1 MSLFMPTQLISN
13 HLDKVYQVTQRDI
26 GQLASAK
33 SLAEQAKKHSDNLDE
48 QIDWLIK
55 TEGRKAGVSGFISGF
70 SGVSLS
76 VVTLPANFASV
87 TYLQMR
93 LAAAIAH
100 LKGVDLDDKATCD
113 SLCNL
118 VAGTSV
124 DVPRGGAVQAGKL
137 ITSRLLG
144 AVPKK
149 ALKKV
154 NDKAG
159 KKVLQKGKAEAKGEN
174 ALDATSSAAS
184 DSAAELSLKKPA
196 KKTRAQKKADK
207 KEAKVQAKADKKQAK
222 QEQKTGLLDI
232 TRLVPLVGGAVG
244 AVLDAKSTQKVGA
257 KVRNKLADAPRG
269 WAVPVEQN

>member
-1 MSLFMPTQLISN
+1 MSLFMPTQLISD
-13 HLDKVYQVTQRDI
+13 HLDKVYRVAQRDI
-26 GQLASAK
+26 GLLASAQT
-33 SLAEQAKKHSDNLDE
+33 LAKEAKKHSDNLDE

-70 SGVSLS
+70 SGASLS

-87 TYLQMR
+87 TFLQMR

-100 LKGVDLDDKATCD
+100 LKGVDLDDNATCD

-154 NDKAG
+154 NDKTG
-159 KKVLQKGKAEAKGEN
+159 KKLLQKGKAQTKGQNVTESN
-174 ALDATSSAAS
+174 SAAS
-184 DSAAELSLKKPA
+184 DSAADSIPKKPA

-244 AVLDAKSTQKVGA
+244 AVLDAKSTHKVGA
-257 KVRNKLADAPRG
+257 NVRNKLADAPRG

>member
-1 MSLFMPTQLISN
+1 M
-13 HLDKVYQVTQRDI
+13 
-26 GQLASAK
+26 
-33 SLAEQAKKHSDNLDE
+33 
-48 QIDWLIK
+48 
-55 TEGRKAGVSGFISGF
+55 AGFVSVF
-70 SGVSLS
+70 SGASLS
-76 VVTLPANFASV
+76 VITLSANFAGV

-93 LAAAIAH
+93 LAAAIAD

-124 DVPRGGAVQAGKL
+124 DVPRGGAVQAGKV

-154 NDKAG
+154 NDKTG
-159 KKVLQKGKAEAKGEN
+159 KKLLQKGKAQAKGQN
-174 ALDATSSAAS
+174 ATEASSSAAS
-184 DSAAELSLKKPA
+184 ESAADSIPKKPV

-207 KEAKVQAKADKKQAK
+207 KQAKAQAKADKKQAK
-222 QEQKTGLLDI
+222 QEQKSGLLDI

-257 KVRNKLADAPRG
+257 KARNKLADAPRG

>member
-1 MSLFMPTQLISN
+1 MSLFMPTQLISD
-13 HLDKVYQVTQRDI
+13 HLDKVYRVAQRDI
-26 GQLASAK
+26 GLLASAQT
-33 SLAEQAKKHSDNLDE
+33 LAKEAKKHSDNLDE

-70 SGVSLS
+70 SGASLS

-93 LAAAIAH
+93 LAAAIAD

-124 DVPRGGAVQAGKL
+124 DVPRGGAVQAGKV

-154 NDKAG
+154 NDKTG
-159 KKVLQKGKAEAKGEN
+159 KKLLQKGKAQTKGQNITESN
-174 ALDATSSAAS
+174 SAAS
-184 DSAAELSLKKPA
+184 DSAADSIPKKPA

-244 AVLDAKSTQKVGA
+244 AVLDAKSTHKVGA

>member
-1 MSLFMPTQLISN
+1 MSLFMPTQLISD
-13 HLDKVYQVTQRDI
+13 HLDKVYRVAQRDI
-26 GQLASAK
+26 GLLASAQT
-33 SLAEQAKKHSDNLDE
+33 LAKEAKKHSDNLDE

-55 TEGRKAGVSGFISGF
+55 TEGRTAGVSGFISGF
-70 SGVSLS
+70 SGASLS

-124 DVPRGGAVQAGKL
+124 DVPRGGAVQAGKV

-154 NDKAG
+154 NDKTG
-159 KKVLQKGKAEAKGEN
+159 KKLLKKGKAQTKGQNVTESN
-174 ALDATSSAAS
+174 SAAS
-184 DSAAELSLKKPA
+184 DSAADSIPKKPA

-244 AVLDAKSTQKVGA
+244 AVLDAKSTHKVGA

>member
-1 MSLFMPTQLISN
+1 MSLFMPTQLISD
-13 HLDKVYQVTQRDI
+13 HLDKVYRVAQRDI
-26 GQLASAK
+26 GLLASAQT
-33 SLAEQAKKHSDNLDE
+33 LAKEAKKHSDNLDE

-70 SGVSLS
+70 SGASLS

-124 DVPRGGAVQAGKL
+124 DVPRGGAVQAGKV

-159 KKVLQKGKAEAKGEN
+159 KKLLKKGKAEAKGQNVTES
-174 ALDATSSAAS
+174 SSAAS
-184 DSAAELSLKKPA
+184 DSAAELSLKPA

>member
-1 MSLFMPTQLISN
+1 MSLFMPTQLISD
-13 HLDKVYQVTQRDI
+13 HLDKVYRVAQRDI
-26 GQLASAK
+26 GLLASAQT
-33 SLAEQAKKHSDNLDE
+33 LAKEAKKHSDNLDE

-55 TEGRKAGVSGFISGF
+55 SEGRKAGVSGFISGF
-70 SGVSLS
+70 SGASLS

-100 LKGVDLDDKATCD
+100 LKGVDLDDNATCD

-124 DVPRGGAVQAGKL
+124 DVPRGGAVQAGKV

-154 NDKAG
+154 NDKTG
-159 KKVLQKGKAEAKGEN
+159 KKLLQKGKAQTKGQNVTES
-174 ALDATSSAAS
+174 SSAAS
-184 DSAAELSLKKPA
+184 DSAADSISKKPA

-244 AVLDAKSTQKVGA
+244 AVLDAKSTHKVGT